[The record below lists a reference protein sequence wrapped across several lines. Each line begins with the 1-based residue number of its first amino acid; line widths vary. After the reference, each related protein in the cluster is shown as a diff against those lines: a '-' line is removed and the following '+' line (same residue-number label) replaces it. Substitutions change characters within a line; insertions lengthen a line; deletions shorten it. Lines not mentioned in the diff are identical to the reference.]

1 MISGILTEKQC
12 IMKYKPTEETLM
24 TYLYGELDGDQSG
37 LVERYLEEHPEEK
50 QKLHELSD
58 TRLIFNELEDEEL
71 PGQLAFMAPVKNEEW
86 LYWRKYVAIAASL
99 LLILTFGWLTGF
111 KVNYDQEGL
120 YLGYGEVQRG
130 MSEEQINDMLFENNA
145 ALASYLQN
153 NIKQGQDSLNIKLD
167 AIQASN
173 GNELAI
179 QRIFEREKDALITQM
194 VELNDK
200 LSGDYREVLRQ
211 LVVNFSNN
219 IESQRIEDLR
229 SIQAAFT
236 DLEDAT
242 IGKQFQLENAFSDLE
257 EKVNAVIA
265 NNSNN
270 K

>member
-1 MISGILTEKQC
+1 MISGTLTDKQC

-24 TYLYGELDGDQSG
+24 AYLYGELDEDQSG

-50 QKLHELSD
+50 QKLKELSD

-99 LLILTFGWLTGF
+99 LLMLTFGWITEF
-111 KVNYDQEGL
+111 KINYDEDGL
-120 YLGYGEVQRG
+120 YLGYGEIRKG
-130 MSEEQINDMLFENNA
+130 ISEETIADMIFENNVSLA
-145 ALASYLQN
+145 AYLDN
-153 NIKQGQDSLNIKLD
+153 NMRISQDSLNLKIE
-167 AIQASN
+167 AVQANNSNEIIIQN
-173 GNELAI
+173 
-179 QRIFEREKDALITQM
+179 IFDQEKNALINQM
-194 VELNDK
+194 VNLNDK
-200 LSGDYREVLRQ
+200 LSGDYRDLLRQ

-242 IGKQFQLENAFSDLE
+242 IGRQFQLENAFADLE

-265 NNSNN
+265 NNPN
-270 K
+270 KK

>member
-1 MISGILTEKQC
+1 MISGTLTEKQC

-24 TYLYGELDGDQSG
+24 AYLYGELDGDQSG

-130 MSEEQINDMLFENNA
+130 MSEEQVNDMLFENNA

-153 NIKQGQDSLNIKLD
+153 NIKQGQDSLNLKLD

-173 GNELAI
+173 DNELAI
-179 QRIFEREKDALITQM
+179 QRIFAREKDALITQM
-194 VELNDK
+194 VGLNDK
-200 LSGDYREVLRQ
+200 LSGDYREILRQ

>member
-1 MISGILTEKQC
+1 MISGTLTEKQC

-24 TYLYGELDGDQSG
+24 AYLYGELDEDQSG

-50 QKLHELSD
+50 EKLKELSE

-99 LLILTFGWLTGF
+99 LLMLTFGWITEF
-111 KVNYDQEGL
+111 KINYDEDGL

-130 MSEEQINDMLFENNA
+130 FSEEVVSDMIFESNA
-145 ALASYLQN
+145 SLAAYLQDN
-153 NIKQGQDSLNIKLD
+153 MRASQDSINTKID

-173 GNELAI
+173 DSELLV
-179 QRIFEREKDALITQM
+179 QRIFEREKNALITQM
-194 VELNDK
+194 VGLNDK
-200 LSGDYREVLRQ
+200 LSGDYRDILRQ
-211 LVVNFSNN
+211 IVVNFSNN

-229 SIQAAFT
+229 GIQAAFT
-236 DLEDAT
+236 ELEDAT
-242 IGKQFQLENAFSDLE
+242 IGKQFQLENALVDLE
-257 EKVNAVIA
+257 EKVNTVLA